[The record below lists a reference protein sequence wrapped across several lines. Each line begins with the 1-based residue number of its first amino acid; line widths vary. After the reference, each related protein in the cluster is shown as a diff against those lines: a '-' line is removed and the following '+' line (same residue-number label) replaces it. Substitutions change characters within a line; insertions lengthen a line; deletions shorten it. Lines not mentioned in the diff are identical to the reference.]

1 MSCFRYIRPLISG
14 LILAVGPVLLGGAG
28 SCLAGS
34 KPNILFIL
42 IDDMGWMDLGC
53 QGNKNLKTPNIDR
66 FASEGMRFTDA
77 YAPAP
82 VCSPTRA
89 ALMTGYSPARLHL
102 TNHLPHQD
110 RFTPEKS
117 KLLPAEMRDHLPL
130 EATTIAER
138 LRDEAGYATA
148 FIGKWHLYKGRE
160 EEYAAQFQG
169 FDINIGGCSYGGPPT
184 FFDPYRIPFL
194 KDRKKGEYLP
204 DRLAD
209 ETISFMRQQ
218 VKAKKPFY
226 VALWNYTVHW
236 PMEAP
241 EEFVAKW
248 ADKPKVG
255 YNHKVYPAMLET
267 MDLAI
272 ARVLEELNTLE
283 IEEETF
289 VVFTSDNGPFGG
301 VGDARPLRADKG
313 HLYEGGI
320 RVPLIVRWP
329 GRVAA
334 GKVSGEPV
342 ILTDFYPTLLE
353 VAGLRTRK
361 EYPGDGESLL
371 PLLTGKGAMKRD
383 AIFWHYPN
391 FAFHRDNRLG
401 SAVRMGDYK
410 LLEFFEDDVVELYN
424 LRKDLGERNNLVGK
438 EPDRAAAMRK
448 SLDRWR
454 QESGA
459 KMPRPRK

>member
-1 MSCFRYIRPLISG
+1 M
-14 LILAVGPVLLGGAG
+14 LAAALLALQALE
-28 SCLAGS
+28 CAAAA

-53 QGNKNLKTPNIDR
+53 QGNPHLKTPNIDR
-66 FASEGMRFTDA
+66 FATEGVRFTDA

-89 ALMTGYSPARLHL
+89 ALMTGHSPARLHL

-110 RFTPEKS
+110 RFTPPDS

-130 EATTIAER
+130 EYTTIAER

-160 EEYAAQFQG
+160 EKFAAQFQG

-194 KDRKKGEYLP
+194 SDRKQGEYLP

-209 ETISFMRQQ
+209 ETISFMRKQ
-218 VKAKKPFY
+218 VEAKKPFY

-241 EEFVAKW
+241 AEFVAKW
-248 ADKPKVG
+248 ADKPKLG

-272 ARVLEELNTLE
+272 ARVLGELERLK

-301 VGDARPLRADKG
+301 VGDARPLRGDKG

-329 GRVAA
+329 GKVAA
-334 GKVSGEPV
+334 GQVREDPV

-353 VAGLRTRK
+353 VAGLKTRK
-361 EYPGDGESLL
+361 DYPGDGESLL
-371 PLLTGKGAMKRD
+371 PVLTGEGDLERD
-383 AIFWHYPN
+383 ALFWHYPN

-410 LLEFFEDDVVELYN
+410 LIEFFEGNEVELYN
-424 LRKDLGERNNLVGK
+424 LREDLGEKKNLAGGEAGRVQ
-438 EPDRAAAMRK
+438 EMRK
-448 SLDRWR
+448 RLSRWR
-454 QESGA
+454 EKSGA
-459 KMPRPRK
+459 RMPRSRE

>member
-1 MSCFRYIRPLISG
+1 MILFRSIG
-14 LILAVGPVLLGGAG
+14 FTLATVVFFALGQAR
-28 SCLAGS
+28 AAEA
-34 KPNILFIL
+34 KRPNILFVMA
-42 IDDMGWMDLGC
+42 DDLGWMDLAC
-53 QGNKNLKTPNIDR
+53 QGNKFVETPHIDSL
-66 FASEGMRFTDA
+66 AKQGMRFTNA
-77 YAPAP
+77 YAAAP

-89 ALMTGYSPARLHL
+89 AVLTGQAPARLGM
-102 TNHLPHQD
+102 TSHLPGKFSPKDNRPQPAD
-110 RFTPEKS
+110 MIPAIGPE
-117 KLLPAEMRDHLPL
+117 HV
-130 EATTIAER
+130 TIAER
-138 LRDEAGYATA
+138 LKEAGYANA
-148 FIGKWHLYKGRE
+148 FLGKWHIAPSVGKQGRVADE
-160 EEYAAQFQG
+160 HSPLNQG
-169 FDINIGGCSYGGPPT
+169 FDINIGGASYGGPPS
-184 FFDPYRIPFL
+184 FFSPYRIATLP
-194 KDRKKGEYLP
+194 DGEPGEYLP
-204 DRLAD
+204 DRLVE
-209 ETISFMRQQ
+209 ETISFIREN
-218 VKAKKPFY
+218 KAKPWM
-226 VALWNYTVHW
+226 VHLWFYTVHW
-236 PMEAP
+236 PMQAP
-241 EEFVAKW
+241 EALLKKYENRKGPGLN
-248 ADKPKVG
+248 DTRYG
-255 YNHKVYPAMLET
+255 AMIEA
-267 MDLAI
+267 MDLAMGRLL
-272 ARVLEELNTLE
+272 ASLESLGQAEDTL
-283 IEEETF
+283 
-289 VVFTSDNGPFGG
+289 VVFTSDNGGFAG
-301 VGDARPLRADKG
+301 VSDCRPLRESKG

-353 VAGLRTRK
+353 VAGLRARK